1 MLQFGLRKCKCEC
14 KTGFERDE
22 LGHHYVLF
30 NGRRDCRKQ
39 QTGNA
44 AEFMLKDA
52 VMLSVL
58 RTMGDLCEK
67 DT

>member
-14 KTGFERDE
+14 KISFEKDE
-22 LGHHYVLF
+22 LGPYCVLF
-30 NGRRDCRKQ
+30 NGSCDCRKQ

-44 AEFMLKDA
+44 AEFMLKGA
-52 VMLSVL
+52 IMLSVL
-58 RTMGDLCEK
+58 RTMGDLCKK